1 MQEQLAPADDTSLR
15 EATEQREAE
24 PLLAPRTRLC
34 QHEELRAGGDCPTVP
49 WRTLGALWAMGFFLN
64 CKPSEPY
71 LSKYIMENK
80 GVSEDDL
87 NHIVYPFSIYGSLL
101 FLAPVGILAEHVGY
115 RAVIVGGLICR
126 ELTRA
131 LLIFATGVPWM
142 ATMQLTY
149 AGSVAAN
156 SIFFAYAYVIVS
168 PRHYAL
174 ATGGVHAAYHAGNFV
189 GSMVG
194 ELLVSYSTVG
204 EHLQILFYIS
214 WVTTTVALFV
224 FLLCVPEPSL
234 SQPPSLFSM
243 VRHPNGKAKVTA
255 EIRALYATP
264 QVQLASL
271 WWVFGNASTSLCMN
285 IFQTYFY
292 TLDPTV
298 CLPKTEVFWMHVQSG
313 IESNRAT
320 RVQ

>member
-1 MQEQLAPADDTSLR
+1 MQEQLTPAHDMPVR
-15 EATEQREAE
+15 EAEQLEEAE

-34 QHEELRAGGDCPTVP
+34 LESEAQRAGIDCPVP
-49 WRTLGALWAMGFFLN
+49 WRTLWELWAMGFFLN

-71 LSKYIMENK
+71 LSKYIMEDK

-115 RAVIVGGLICR
+115 RAVIAGGLICR
-126 ELTRA
+126 ELTRV

-156 SIFFAYAYVIVS
+156 SIFFAYAYVIVP

-174 ATGGVHAAYHAGNFV
+174 ATGGVHAAYHTGNFV
-189 GSMVG
+189 GSMAG
-194 ELLVSYSTVG
+194 ELLVSYTAVAQ
-204 EHLQILFYIS
+204 ELQILFYIS
-214 WVTTTVALFV
+214 WVTTTVALLI
-224 FLLCVPEPSL
+224 FLLCVPKPSL
-234 SQPPSLFSM
+234 SQPPSLFSIAKQ
-243 VRHPNGKAKVTA
+243 PNGNAKVAA
-255 EIRALYATP
+255 EIRALYASR
-264 QVQLASL
+264 QVRFASL
-271 WWVFGNASTSLCMN
+271 WWIFGNASTSLCMN

-298 CLPKTEVFWMHVQSG
+298 CAFSQTQHS
-313 IESNRAT
+313 IE
-320 RVQ
+320 